1 MVEKKRK
8 MEEKNVENQEDK
20 EEKRTKSRQ
29 VSKNLQDNIEVFETI
44 FSDCKDVMR
53 REMELGKDGKV
64 KCFLAYIEVTLSEEG
79 FIGKML
85 HVMQDMTEAEIYEN
99 LSVNGMGIADVK
111 QFDNFE
117 DVQMGILVG
126 DSILFI
132 DGFDKALKF
141 PCKGYPGRSVST
153 ADTEKVFRGSMEA
166 FSESVK
172 LNSALIRKR
181 LRTPG
186 VKLKDMQMGVRSKTL
201 INIMYMD
208 DLVEKE
214 RIETLE
220 KELEKY
226 EIDGVL
232 DSGILEQLV
241 EKKWYSPFP
250 QFQTTERPDKAAKA
264 ILDGRIVLMS
274 DNSPMALLL
283 PADINSFFIAE
294 DDYYSRFEIASLM
307 RFLRYLGAILAV
319 TLPGLYLAVSTFH
332 TQVLPTGLVL
342 SFAAARQGIP
352 FSPLVELLFMEIAFE
367 LLREAGV
374 RLPGVSSNAIG
385 IVGGLIIGQT
395 AVEARL
401 VSTIVVVVVAL
412 TALASFTIPNQEL
425 VNAFRLVKFFLI
437 FCGGIMGFYGV
448 FLGILV
454 VFIHL
459 AHLKSFG
466 IPYLM
471 PFIGADL
478 NGYVDER
485 DSIIRW
491 PLRFLNKRPVYAKEA
506 SRVRL
511 KKKGK

>member
-1 MVEKKRK
+1 MEKKDYERL
-8 MEEKNVENQEDK
+8 MVSTDLQEN
-20 EEKRTKSRQ
+20 
-29 VSKNLQDNIEVFETI
+29 IAVFEEI
-44 FSDCKDVMR
+44 FADCRDIMR
-53 REMELGKDGKV
+53 RSMQLGKSGKV
-64 KCFLAYIEVTLSEEG
+64 CCFLAYIEVTLSEEG
-79 FIGKML
+79 FAGKML
-85 HVMQDMTEAEIYEN
+85 NRMKDMEPEEIYRN

-111 QFDNFE
+111 QFDNFA
-117 DVQMGILVG
+117 DVQMGLLVG
-126 DSILFI
+126 DTILFV
-132 DGFDKALKF
+132 DGYAKALKF
-141 PCKGYPGRSVST
+141 PGKGYPARSVPT

-186 VKLKDMQMGVRSKTL
+186 VKVKDMQMGVRSKTL

-214 RIETLE
+214 RIEALE
-220 KELEKY
+220 TELQSY

-232 DSGILEQLV
+232 DSGILEQLI

-283 PADINSFFIAE
+283 PADINRFFIAE
-294 DDYYSRFEIASLM
+294 DDYYSRFETASLM
-307 RFLRYLGAILAV
+307 RILRYLGALLAV

-332 TQVLPTGLVL
+332 TQVLPTGLLL

-352 FSPLVELLFMEIAFE
+352 FSPLLELLFMETAFE
-367 LLREAGV
+367 LLREGSV

-395 AVEARL
+395 AVEAKL

-425 VNAFRLVKFFLI
+425 VNAFRLIKFFLI
-437 FCGGIMGFYGV
+437 FCSAVLGFYGL
-448 FLGILV
+448 FLGLLAV
-454 VFIHL
+454 MIHL

-471 PFIGADL
+471 PFVGAEL
-478 NGYVDER
+478 NGYMDER
-485 DSIIRW
+485 DSILRMPMRW
-491 PLRFLNKRPVYAKEA
+491 LKRRPVYANPSE
-506 SRVRL
+506 RVRL
-511 KKKGK
+511 KKKRK

>member
-1 MVEKKRK
+1 MDENSKKPVTQRK
-8 MEEKNVENQEDK
+8 
-20 EEKRTKSRQ
+20 
-29 VSKNLQDNIEVFETI
+29 VSKSLQENIDIFETI
-44 FSDCKDVMR
+44 FFDCKDIMR
-53 REMELGKDGKV
+53 RNMELGAEPKV
-64 KCFLAYIEVTLSEEG
+64 KCFLAYIEVTLSENAL
-79 FIGKML
+79 IGKML
-85 HVMQDMTEAEIYEN
+85 KAMKDMSEEEIYRN
-99 LSVNGMGIADVK
+99 LSVNGMGISDVK
-111 QFDNFE
+111 QLETFE
-117 DVQMGILVG
+117 DVQMGLLVG
-126 DSILFI
+126 DTILFI
-132 DGFDKALKF
+132 DGYNKALKF
-141 PCKGYPGRSVST
+141 PGKGYPARTLPT
-153 ADTEKVFRGSMEA
+153 ANTEKVLRGSMEA
-166 FSESVK
+166 FAESVK
-172 LNSALIRKR
+172 INSALIRKR
-181 LRTPG
+181 LRTPS
-186 VKLKDMQMGVRSKTL
+186 VKLKEMQIGVRSKTL

-208 DLVEKE
+208 DLVSKD
-214 RIETLE
+214 RIEKLE
-220 KELEKY
+220 QELQKY

-264 ILDGRIVLMS
+264 LLDGRIVLMS

-283 PADINSFFIAE
+283 PTDINSFFKTD

-307 RFLRYLGAILAV
+307 RFLRYLGAILAI

-342 SFAAARQGIP
+342 SFGAARQGIP

-401 VSTIVVVVVAL
+401 VSTIVVVVVAM

-437 FCGGIMGFYGV
+437 FCGGVLGFYGV
-448 FLGILV
+448 FLGLLA

-471 PFIGADL
+471 PFIGGDL
-478 NGYVDER
+478 NGYMDER
-485 DSIIRW
+485 DSIFRW
-491 PLRFLNKRPVYAKEA
+491 PIRFLKKRPIFA
-506 SRVRL
+506 SESERVRL
-511 KKKGK
+511 REKGK